1 MGQHEASC
9 NCEQNVPEWTSYHDS
24 RWNDVATPVSC
35 LCLPLQLLL
44 SNLPGSHPRDSL
56 DRNLSSSRHRWWCDS
71 SNAHFLWPINNTMC
85 HRSLRLCWHSR
96 LSGLSCRHAHLP
108 LRIHRVRSDFLS
120 TEKWQFCTYLKG
132 KQYVGLKK
140 KWSSRCKDQ
149 LTQKTK
155 FSEFV
160 KHTYMPPMVPASL
173 SLQEV
178 LANSVEKNL

>member
-1 MGQHEASC
+1 MTLPNLSTSARLGFLEDEEKEIHNYMGQHEASC

-132 KQYVGLKK
+132 KQYVGLKNK
-140 KWSSRCKDQ
+140 M
-149 LTQKTK
+149 K
-155 FSEFV
+155 F
-160 KHTYMPPMVPASL
+160 
-173 SLQEV
+173 
-178 LANSVEKNL
+178 